1 MPTPI
6 FKELRM
12 RRSSSRPALAQFGH
26 LMLLALACLAP
37 ASSLSAQVTTPPN
50 QAPPEVVDRALEIAN
65 APATSRFSG
74 PTRIGTSQEI
84 TGDVVVVGGDLVV
97 AGTVRGDVVVLN
109 GDLEVIAGGRIIGM
123 VLIAGGRL
131 RDMPSGA
138 IQGDVTQFPAR
149 LSLVSQ
155 RGVLT
160 QSLGGGVG
168 RRGLYLG
175 GARITIRA
183 GRTYNRT
190 EGLPV
195 LFGPV
200 FQTNQSNP
208 LRFDALGIWR
218 THGQGTRDELGYI
231 FRAEQTLGPAQS
243 RITLGGSAFS
253 RVSAIESWGL
263 NDLES
268 SLSSLLFHSD
278 PRDYFEERGW
288 SAHVRAALPGTGAE
302 LGLEY
307 ADRRMS
313 APSISNPWAL
323 SDDDAGWRPLPLI
336 AGGDLQTF
344 TTSLQIDERNN
355 PDDPTDGWML
365 NGRVTW
371 GVGGDLEIPVTTPV
385 DNSLSSSAR
394 AELTPLTTP
403 VSTSFRSGFVD
414 ARRYARLSP
423 DHDLA
428 LRVVAG
434 GALGSGTLPSQFQH
448 ALGGEGSL
456 PGYQLMSL
464 DCGAR
469 SVRVAR
475 AGTDPADELTAD
487 NIRFPRYG
495 CSRFALF
502 QMEYRGRL
510 RLGRGSM
517 TDGLNESVKPWLPDV
532 DPVPGWVV
540 FFNAGRGWSEVP
552 GASDTDTLADVGVG
566 LLLGRLGLY
575 LAQPLSGDG
584 GLNFFV
590 RLQPRF

>member
-1 MPTPI
+1 
-6 FKELRM
+6 M
-12 RRSSSRPALAQFGH
+12 RRSSFRQSLAQVGH
-26 LMLLALACLAP
+26 LTLLAVACLAP
-37 ASSLSAQVTTPPN
+37 AGHLSAQIAAPPT
-50 QAPPEVVDRALEIAN
+50 QAPPEVVDLALEIAN

-74 PTRIGTSQEI
+74 PTRIGTSQAI
-84 TGDVVVVGGDLVV
+84 TGDVVVVGGNLVV
-97 AGTVRGDVVVLN
+97 AGTIQGDVVVLN
-109 GDLEVIAGGRIIGM
+109 GDLEVIAGGRITGM

-138 IQGDVTQFPAR
+138 IQGEITQFPAR

-160 QSLGGGVG
+160 QSRGGGVG

-175 GARITIRA
+175 GARITVRA

-200 FQTNQSNP
+200 FQTNQRNP
-208 LRFDALGIWR
+208 LRFDALAIWR

-231 FRAEQTLGPAQS
+231 FRAEQTFGRAQS
-243 RITLGGSAFS
+243 RVTLGGSAFS

-323 SDDDAGWRPLPLI
+323 SDADAGWRPLPLI
-336 AGGDLQTF
+336 AGGDLQTV
-344 TTSLQIDERNN
+344 TTSLQVDERND
-355 PDDPTDGWML
+355 PDEPSDGWML
-365 NGRVTW
+365 DARVTW
-371 GVGGDLEIPVTTPV
+371 GVGGELEIPVASPV
-385 DNSLSSSAR
+385 DDGQSSAAR
-394 AELTPLTTP
+394 AGLTDVTTP
-403 VSTSFRSGFVD
+403 VSTSFRSGFID

-428 LRVVAG
+428 LRIVAG
-434 GALGSGTLPSQFQH
+434 GALGSGTLPPQFQH

-456 PGYQLMSL
+456 PGYQLLSL

-469 SVRVAR
+469 SVRVAT
-475 AGTDPADELTAD
+475 AGTDPAAELSAD
-487 NIRFPRYG
+487 NSRYARYG

-510 RLGRGSM
+510 RLGRGSV

-540 FFNAGRGWSEVP
+540 FFNAGRGWSQAP